1 MADKLEFEMD
11 GNASG
16 AIQQITQYISA
27 LERANTTTSGAT
39 STIRNALN
47 SINSVSL
54 RNKFLGDLPTE
65 SRTATTALQGTRQ
78 ALQGVAGTRVSGD
91 PLGSLPED
99 ARQAQTEVARLRREM
114 QQLQSSRIGNLFG
127 GVNPAPLNGAS
138 GALAQLRGNIASTS
152 ASMIP
157 FSGQVSALGAGLA
170 PAAILG
176 VGAAIV
182 GVGAAAIGAAAQVQT
197 YKASLTTIV
206 GDADRAGV
214 AFQALA
220 RFAQETPFSL
230 DQAVD
235 GFVKLKAL
243 GLTPSEAALTS
254 YGNTAAAMGKDL
266 SQMIEAVA
274 DASTGEFERL
284 KEFGIK
290 SKQEGDKVKFTFQG
304 VTTTVGKN
312 SAEIEK
318 YLQDIGNN
326 QFAGAMA
333 RQTDTIAGAF
343 AGLKDQIFLAFA
355 AIGEGSFADSITTII
370 DGMTSGLAAA
380 TPLLQGI
387 GAIFGGLIDIAVEL
401 GSGIVSMFQAFSGGE
416 ESLSILDALAIQWN
430 LLGETASVVASL
442 IGSAFSAINGVIKS
456 VVDFVRGLFG
466 DLFDWLGVSSKQST
480 QTMQQSFFGV
490 LRAVKSVALDI
501 PKLFKAA
508 FASVSG
514 IFREIGSRIAS
525 FLSGNFSAFDGVGA
539 ALQAQMNIASN
550 AIKETATEAA
560 KIYKDARANQ
570 AAMDRMTGRNKG
582 KGASLDSV
590 AGGAVKPTGN
600 SGSGASDAA
609 SKKQKAADDAAKK
622 AKKEAADAAKKY
634 DDTIRALN
642 DSILQLGEAEE
653 EKAIRDAL
661 VRAGLPRDID
671 LHDQKAAAIVKLVK
685 ALQAGQ
691 QAKGMRDELTA
702 LEQKYSDMRLTE
714 EDLFVVEARRRA
726 GIKDGQDAN
735 TAEIKAFDD
744 KTRAIY
750 RQIEALKSVDKLKQ
764 LDKNIGQEE
773 QDTKLQLLEKVNPNQ
788 AQQQR
793 DVAQVQQRAQALRDE
808 AKASGASNEE
818 IQKRIERINALE
830 QAQLDNVSITAQ
842 LDQADQLQSILTD
855 VWNDPE
861 AAMKSFFSNFLQ
873 NIAKAIIQSIIL
885 GDKMKGMGGGGI
897 GDILTNAFTGALG
910 LGGGISG
917 RAGGGSVNRGTAY
930 MVGERGRELFVPNSA
945 GRIINNRDLGGM
957 GGGGVSVGGTSI
969 NIYGSANDNT
979 AQQMKSQLDAYKR
992 DLRSEI
998 RRELD
1003 RSKRIG

>member
-1 MADKLEFEMD
+1 MAEESLQFNVD

-16 AIQQITQYISA
+16 AIRQLTQLISA
-27 LERANTTTSGAT
+27 AETAQSTAT
-39 STIRNALN
+39 NASTTIRNALG
-47 SINSVSL
+47 SINNVTL
-54 RNKFLGDLPTE
+54 RNKLLGNLPTE
-65 SRTATTALQGTRQ
+65 SQQATTALNGTRQ
-78 ALQGVAGTRVSGD
+78 ALQSITGVKPPSD

-99 ARQAQTEVARLRREM
+99 AREAQAEIARLRREL
-114 QQLQSSRIGNLFG
+114 QQLQSQKVGNVLG
-127 GVNPAPLNGAS
+127 NINPAPINGAS
-138 GALAQLRGNIASTS
+138 GALATLRGNAVSAAASMSPLGGSIAS
-152 ASMIP
+152 
-157 FSGQVSALGAGLA
+157 LGAGVA
-170 PAAILG
+170 GGAILG

-182 GVGAAAIGAAAQVQT
+182 GVGAAALGAASQVQT
-197 YKASLTTIV
+197 YKAQLTTVI
-206 GDADRAGV
+206 GDADRAGA
-214 AFQALA
+214 AFQSLA
-220 RFAQETPFSL
+220 KFAQETPFSL

-266 SQMIEAVA
+266 NQMIEAVA

-304 VTTTVGKN
+304 VTTEVSKN
-312 SAEIEK
+312 AADIEK
-318 YLQDIGNN
+318 YLQGIGNN
-326 QFAGAMA
+326 QFAGAME
-333 RQTDTIAGAF
+333 RQTKTLSGAWS
-343 AGLKDQIFLAFA
+343 GLKDQIFLAFA
-355 AIGEGSFADSITTII
+355 AIGEGDFANTITDIV

-380 TPLLQGI
+380 TPVLQGI
-387 GAIFGGLIDIAVEL
+387 GAVFAGIIDIAAEL
-401 GSGIVSMFQAFSGGE
+401 VTGVVSIWGAMQGGE
-416 ESLSILDALAIQWN
+416 GSLTIMEALSVALN
-430 LLGETASVVASL
+430 LIGEAASVAASN
-442 IGSAFSAINGVIKS
+442 ISAAFSAISTVIRS
-456 VVDFVRGLFG
+456 VVDFVRGLWG
-466 DLFDWLGVSSKQST
+466 DLFNWLGFSSLQTT
-480 QTMQQSFFGV
+480 QTMGQAFFGV

-508 FASVSG
+508 FATVSG

-525 FLSGNFSAFDGVGA
+525 FLSGNFTAFDGVGA
-539 ALQAQMNIASN
+539 ALQAQMNIATTT
-550 AIKETATEAA
+550 IRQTASEAA
-560 KIYKDARANQ
+560 KVYADARANQ
-570 AAMDRMTGRNKG
+570 AALDRMTGRNKG
-582 KGASLDSV
+582 KTPSLDEVS
-590 AGGAVKPTGN
+590 GGATPRTGN
-600 SGSGASDAA
+600 TPSSDAA

-622 AKKEAADAAKKY
+622 AKKEAEDAAKKY

-642 DSILQLGEAEE
+642 ESILQLSQTEE

-671 LHDQKAAAIVKLVK
+671 LHNQKAAAIVKLVK

-702 LEQKYSDMRLTE
+702 LEQKYSDMRLSE
-714 EDLFVVEARRRA
+714 EDLFVAEARRRA
-726 GIKDGQDAN
+726 GIKDGQDLN

-750 RQIEALKSVDKLKQ
+750 RQIESLKSVDKLKQ

-793 DVAQVQQRAQALRDE
+793 DVAQIQQRAQALRDE

-842 LDQADQLQSILTD
+842 LEQADQLQSILSD
-855 VWNDPE
+855 LWDDPE

-885 GDKMKGMGGGGI
+885 GDKMKDIGGAGGI
-897 GDILTNAFTGALG
+897 GGLLTGAITGALG
-910 LGGGISG
+910 FGGG
-917 RAGGGSVNRGTAY
+917 RAGGGSVNSGTAY
-930 MVGERGRELFVPNSA
+930 MVGERGRELFVPNTA
-945 GRIINNRDLGGM
+945 GRIINNRDLGGL
-957 GGGGVSVGGTSI
+957 GGPNGIAVGGTNI
-969 NIYGSANDNT
+969 NIYGTANDNT
-979 AQQMKSQLDAYKR
+979 AQQMKSQLDAYRR
-992 DLRSEI
+992 DLRSDI
-998 RRELD
+998 RREIE